1 MAVDYSPE
9 AKTVRVRVDR
19 SKISS
24 HGKPSLGRL
33 VLRLHVWRCIADVDS
48 CREFYEPL
56 TVVDGEYEAWRRVV
70 ASTGAD
76 DDSSLVRTDPGGKI
90 VQANTFLGEDDRVEL
105 RVYDESNEGIVQS
118 FVERAV

>member
-1 MAVDYSPE
+1 MTVDYSSD

-33 VLRLHVWRCIADVDS
+33 VLRLHVWRCIADVES
-48 CREFYEPL
+48 CRAFYEPL
-56 TVVDGEYEAWRRVV
+56 TVVDGEYEAWRRIV
-70 ASTGAD
+70 ACTGVD

-90 VQANTFLGEDDRVEL
+90 VQANTFLSVDGEVTL
-105 RVYDESNEGIVQS
+105 RVYDETNEGIVQS